1 MTYILKNVPRK
12 QPNCMIM
19 HFFPWIGHGKITL
32 CKAKLLLSFFK
43 LSENIIFS
51 KKNYFR
57 VCGKN
62 DQENLPS
69 NLESL
74 ENEISIFFRSSLKDS
89 GRGMNCSYRVI
100 EKELKPAKL
109 YNGEGNLFLLNR
121 YIF

>member
-1 MTYILKNVPRK
+1 MTYIPKNVPRR

-32 CKAKLLLSFFK
+32 CNSKIITCLSFD
-43 LSENIIFS
+43 
-51 KKNYFR
+51 KNCLKYYFQKNNFR

-62 DQENLPS
+62 DQENLPN
-69 NLESL
+69 NLESF

-109 YNGEGNLFLLNR
+109 YNGEGNYIYKM